1 MSSTSQTGTPSR
13 PGATQGLVAAGRSVL
28 VVDEDA
34 NLRGLIETLL
44 HRAGYQVLT
53 AEDAATALIHI
64 RSCAADLMIMDLSLH
79 DLDGFTFLGQLKG
92 DPATHALPVLVVT
105 AYSDP
110 EYRVRS
116 FEMGAAGFL
125 SKPFSGGDLVA
136 EVGRILNEARHP

>member
-1 MSSTSQTGTPSR
+1 MQDH
-13 PGATQGLVAAGRSVL
+13 VL
-28 VVDEDA
+28 
-34 NLRGLIETLL
+34 LIEGSAEFMNLARAYLQANGFLVTSVNSGADGLRAAFGQRLSAMLL
-44 HRAGYQVLT
+44 
-53 AEDAATALIHI
+53 
-64 RSCAADLMIMDLSLH
+64 DLSLP
-79 DLDGFTFLGQLKG
+79 DVDGFTFLGQLKG

-105 AYSDP
+105 VYSDP

>member
-1 MSSTSQTGTPSR
+1 MQDH
-13 PGATQGLVAAGRSVL
+13 VL
-28 VVDEDA
+28 
-34 NLRGLIETLL
+34 LIEGSAEFMNLARAYLQANGFLVTSVNSGADGLRAAFGQRLSAILL
-44 HRAGYQVLT
+44 
-53 AEDAATALIHI
+53 
-64 RSCAADLMIMDLSLH
+64 DLALH
-79 DLDGFTFLGQLKG
+79 DVDGFTFLGQLKG

-116 FEMGAAGFL
+116 SEMGAAGFL

>member
-1 MSSTSQTGTPSR
+1 MQDH
-13 PGATQGLVAAGRSVL
+13 VL
-28 VVDEDA
+28 
-34 NLRGLIETLL
+34 LIEGSAEFMNLARAYLQANGFLVTSVNSGADGLRAAFGQRLSAILL
-44 HRAGYQVLT
+44 DL
-53 AEDAATALIHI
+53 ALP
-64 RSCAADLMIMDLSLH
+64 DM
-79 DLDGFTFLGQLKG
+79 DGFTFLGQLKG

-116 FEMGAAGFL
+116 SEMGAAGFL